1 MILHL
6 HSLSHFFEQASI
18 TVAISLTYHPIQQI
32 SPLIIHNMKYFHL
45 SKSLPQQY
53 KLPSLVSIEHEDQS
67 TGTQEPCE
75 KCYIHPADP
84 VINSFDENTCSCD
97 ENTSNFDANRKKHM
111 TDRHSSKYRSSPLP
125 IPFSASSRQEERE
138 EEIRQELVDTYNNKT
153 WQMYHLIHK
162 ARCARTQNMELS
174 SRSEDRASPGW

>member
-1 MILHL
+1 
-6 HSLSHFFEQASI
+6 
-18 TVAISLTYHPIQQI
+18 
-32 SPLIIHNMKYFHL
+32 MKYFHL

-75 KCYIHPADP
+75 KCYIHPAD
-84 VINSFDENTCSCD
+84 D
-97 ENTSNFDANRKKHM
+97 ENTSDFDANRKKHM